1 MGVMITDDATR
12 KHLFQAPE
20 LVRDLVCTYVPHPW
34 LSGLDFGTL
43 EPVPSSFVSDEMRQF
58 HSDVI
63 WRVKAQG
70 EWVYLYL
77 LIEFQSRVD
86 PHMALRV
93 MTYLALLYQSL
104 VRQNQG
110 LAQHR
115 LPPVLPLVLYN
126 GEATWTAV
134 MDMAQL
140 IPELPEDLRVYT
152 PSLRYVLVD
161 EERHL
166 PDQGADHALAHLMRF
181 AHAREPG
188 QQLEHLVRA
197 LKLVQNDA
205 KLLEHVCAWVKAVAQ
220 QKEWLRAV
228 EALGQV
234 HRQGEFAMAFKWGI
248 ERWVEDKQEEWL
260 QQGIEQGL
268 HRGIGQ
274 GEGLLLQKL
283 LSKRFGDLPPEMVQM
298 IRSAEPKEIE
308 LWGERVLDAPSLQ
321 AVFRPAH

>member
-1 MGVMITDDATR
+1 
-12 KHLFQAPE
+12 
-20 LVRDLVCTYVPHPW
+20 
-34 LSGLDFGTL
+34 
-43 EPVPSSFVSDEMRQF
+43 
-58 HSDVI
+58 
-63 WRVKAQG
+63 
-70 EWVYLYL
+70 
-77 LIEFQSRVD
+77 
-86 PHMALRV
+86 
-93 MTYLALLYQSL
+93 
-104 VRQNQG
+104 
-110 LAQHR
+110 
-115 LPPVLPLVLYN
+115 
-126 GEATWTAV
+126 
-134 MDMAQL
+134 
-140 IPELPEDLRVYT
+140 
-152 PSLRYVLVD
+152 
-161 EERHL
+161 
-166 PDQGADHALAHLMRF
+166 MRF

-188 QQLEHLVRA
+188 LQEEHLERA

-205 KLLEHVCAWVKAVAQ
+205 KLLEHVCAWVQAVAQ

-268 HRGIGQ
+268 HRGIGH

-321 AVFRPAH
+321 AVFR